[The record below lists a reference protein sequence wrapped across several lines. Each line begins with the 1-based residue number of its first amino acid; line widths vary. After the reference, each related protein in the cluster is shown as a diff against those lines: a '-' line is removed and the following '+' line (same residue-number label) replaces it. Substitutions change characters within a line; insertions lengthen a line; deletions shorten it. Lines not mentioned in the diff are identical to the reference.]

1 LLYSEPVLCFI
12 ELCPLPKY
20 LRAEFSFH
28 VSAEYCEKY
37 VKPEDADVVPE
48 DKFSDEELGNE
59 DDDNSGDEEI
69 MGKPDP

>member
-1 LLYSEPVLCFI
+1 
-12 ELCPLPKY
+12 

-48 DKFSDEELGNE
+48 DKSSDEELGNE
-59 DDDNSGDEEI
+59 DDDSSGDEEI